1 MASNVRDLGKAQNA
15 YDRRDSKESIMAH
28 RRKYTA
34 IDGVDNCDTNSED
47 GHSDAGDYLKSFI
60 FGGLD
65 GTVTTFT
72 LACAAIG
79 GNYPVQTLMV
89 LGVAKV
95 LSDAISMGLGDAM
108 SEMAETEFVNAE
120 KAREKWEMQNYLE
133 GELEEMVELYVKK
146 GFEEKDASQIL
157 NIMVKKNPEFFL
169 NHMLVQELGLMPP
182 DEDDSPLLKGL
193 VMFCSFAICGMAVLI
208 PFVVAE
214 KFTLHHSSSRN
225 MAYMVCIAITVCVL
239 GGLGVVKA
247 RFSKQ
252 NPVKSGFQYVAVGG
266 LSAFVAFAI
275 SSAVSAYH

>member
-34 IDGVDNCDTNSED
+34 IDGLDNCDKNSED

-182 DEDDSPLLKGL
+182 DEDDNPLLKGL

-247 RFSKQ
+247 RFSETESCKER
-252 NPVKSGFQYVAVGG
+252 FQYIAVGG
-266 LSAFVAFAI
+266 LSTKRYSQHGTMV
-275 SSAVSAYH
+275 SSYH